1 MGVRKLLVVLVILA
15 GALCFYVTRPSTI
28 HEKVGGEPAPVVTQA
43 PSGLPGTVR
52 SLPQPLQLAYQAWNI
67 RTVARQR
74 IPREDWVP
82 LKEISPWLPKAQ
94 VAVEDKR
101 FYSHHGVDLEG
112 VVRATLVNI
121 QNDEVVEGGSTI
133 TQQLVKNL
141 LLTSDQ
147 TMARKAA
154 EMGLAFIVEARC
166 SKEEILEMYLNT
178 TFLGAGATGVKQ
190 ASQVYFGKKPKD
202 LSLPQAAMLAGLPYA
217 PTALNPYNNWRGA
230 KKRRNLVLQR
240 MYEQQMITDTQLE
253 EATSEPLEIGN

>member
-28 HEKVGGEPAPVVTQA
+28 HEKVGGDAAPVVSQA
-43 PSGLPGTVR
+43 PARLSGVAA
-52 SLPQPLQLAYQAWNI
+52 SLPRPLQLVCEAWDI
-67 RTVARQR
+67 RSAARQR
-74 IPREDWVP
+74 IPRADWVP
-82 LKEISPWLPKAQ
+82 LRDISPWLPKAQ

-101 FYSHHGVDLEG
+101 FYSHHGVDPDG
-112 VVRATLVNI
+112 IIRATLINI
-121 QNDEVVEGGSTI
+121 QNDEVVEGGSTL

-141 LLTSDQ
+141 LLTSDR
-147 TMARKAA
+147 TMGRKAL
-154 EMGLAFIVEARC
+154 EMGLALIVEARC

-190 ASQVYFGKKPKD
+190 ASQVYFGKQPRD
-202 LSLPQAAMLAGLPYA
+202 LSLPQAALLAGLPYA

-253 EATSEPLEIGN
+253 EATSEPLKIGN